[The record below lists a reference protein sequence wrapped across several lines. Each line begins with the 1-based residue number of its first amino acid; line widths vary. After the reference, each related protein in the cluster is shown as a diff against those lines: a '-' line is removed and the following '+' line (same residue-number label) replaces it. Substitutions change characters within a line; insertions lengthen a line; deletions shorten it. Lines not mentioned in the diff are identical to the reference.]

1 MKKGFTLLEMLAV
14 IIILAMLSLTVFSLV
29 QNQLQSQKGKLS
41 DATVKL
47 IENAADIYVTER
59 PNAYP
64 KESGNFYCNVTL
76 KTLVDSG
83 LLKSPIKDF
92 ESGEELDLNKIVKV
106 TVNGNEYNYEIITAG
121 GCK

>member
-59 PNAYP
+59 PNTYP

>member
-14 IIILAMLSLTVFSLV
+14 VIIIAMLSLTVFSVV

-41 DATVKL
+41 ETTEKL
-47 IENAADIYVTER
+47 IKNAADIYVTER

-64 KESGNFYCNVTL
+64 ITSGSFYCDITIKKLIDN
-76 KTLVDSG
+76 G
-83 LLKSPIKDF
+83 LLKNPIKDF
-92 ESGEELDLNKIVKV
+92 KTGEEIDTNKIVKV
-106 TVNGNEYNYEIITAG
+106 TVNGNVYDYDVIAAD